1 MTNPAD
7 FEEAAPTV
15 SVRGD
20 LTAAL
25 TRRDARLRIG
35 GESRVEPVEG
45 PTTIGSAPGADLR
58 VTDKTVS
65 RLHARLEPREDGIWV
80 VDLDSTNGTFVENV
94 RVGSALLHD
103 HARIRCGQ
111 LELELRYATDET
123 VVPLWPSDRFGPLVG
138 RSTPMRELFER
149 LSKFAKSEATALV
162 TGETGTGKDLVA
174 RAIHEHSSRARGPFV
189 VFDCA
194 AVPEALFES
203 ELFGHA
209 RGAFTGADRAREGAV
224 QAAAGGTLFLDEIG
238 ELPLSMQPKL
248 LRFLESRTVRRV
260 GESDYRGVDV
270 RVLAATHRD
279 LARMVAGGS
288 FREDLYFRLAV
299 LPVTVP
305 PLRARRGDIAALA
318 QHFLGERALDAT
330 TLREIDGRPWLG
342 NVRELRSFVE
352 RAVAL
357 GADEALRMIPG
368 TQAPAGLPPVPLD
381 EPFKDVR
388 ERWNDHLERGYLA
401 GWIER
406 KGHNVSA
413 VADAI
418 GLDRTYVHRLLKK
431 HGLSR

>member
-1 MTNPAD
+1 
-7 FEEAAPTV
+7 
-15 SVRGD
+15 
-20 LTAAL
+20 
-25 TRRDARLRIG
+25 
-35 GESRVEPVEG
+35 
-45 PTTIGSAPGADLR
+45 
-58 VTDKTVS
+58 
-65 RLHARLEPREDGIWV
+65 
-80 VDLDSTNGTFVENV
+80 
-94 RVGSALLHD
+94 
-103 HARIRCGQ
+103 
-111 LELELRYATDET
+111 
-123 VVPLWPSDRFGPLVG
+123 
-138 RSTPMRELFER
+138 MRELFER